1 MVHDVGLRLIDYD
14 RLYRRAQ
21 LLPEELR
28 AMSEHPIVGAAIIEP
43 VLGNDIAQAVLRH
56 HERVDGRGYPSRL
69 AGTAIPLASRIIQ
82 ICDAYVAMSSRRSY
96 QAAISAQDT
105 RRRLLEGAGTQFDE
119 ALVQKFVRFLPEIA
133 P

>member
-1 MVHDVGLRLIDYD
+1 VT
-14 RLYRRAQ
+14 
-21 LLPEELR
+21 
-28 AMSEHPIVGAAIIEP
+28 EHPLVGAALVEP
-43 VLGNDIAQAVLRH
+43 ILGSEVALAVLRH

-69 AGTAIPLASRIIQ
+69 SGTAIPLASRVIQ
-82 ICDAYVAMSSRRSY
+82 ICDAYIAMSSRRSY
-96 QAAISAQDT
+96 QAPISAQDT